1 MNKQISL
8 LLCYGSLLINGILEF
23 VIYSQNIVKFA
34 KEVTLYNSVLFVN
47 IKMINVFLPHLL
59 SFVNV
64 SFIKNI

>member
-47 IKMINVFLPHLL
+47 IKMINVFLPNLL
-59 SFVNV
+59 SFV
-64 SFIKNI
+64 KC